1 MRDTFHIP
9 YQLLRHAWCIEAQV
23 EVGVLRL
30 DQMGGVINGNKWFK
44 LVYQLEEVQKLH
56 KKGIITY
63 GGAYSN
69 HIYATAMA
77 CSHLGIEAVGIIR
90 GEETLPLN
98 PVLAAA
104 QAKGMYLHY
113 IDRTTYRQ
121 KHLPEIKKQWLAL
134 YPDFYEIPEGGA
146 NHQAVVGCS
155 LIPTYVP
162 VPFDY
167 IVCACGTGSTLAGLI
182 TGIAPGQTAIGISVL
197 KGGDFLRE
205 AVQQFVLPIRQEK
218 LPCWDIQTSY
228 HFGGYA
234 KQSPELSAFIRFCKT
249 TWDLPIEPVYT
260 AKMFFGLFDLIRK
273 GYFPKGSRIVAVHTG
288 GLVPLYG

>member
-1 MRDTFHIP
+1 MRNPFHIP
-9 YQLLRHAWCIEAQV
+9 YQLLYHPWFADAQV
-23 EVGVLRL
+23 QLGVLRL
-30 DQMGGVINGNKWFK
+30 DQMEGIVRGNKWFK
-44 LVYQLEEVQKLH
+44 LLHVFEDVQKNE
-56 KKGIITY
+56 KRGIITY

-77 CSHLGIEAVGIIR
+77 CNHLGLKSVGIIR

-104 QAKGMYLHY
+104 KAQGMYLHY
-113 IDRTTYRQ
+113 INRATYRQ
-121 KHLPEIKKQWLAL
+121 KHVSEIKEQWLAL

-146 NHQAVVGCS
+146 NHQAVTGCS

-182 TGIAPGQTAIGISVL
+182 TGIAPAQTAIGISVL

-205 AVQQFVLPIRQEK
+205 AVRQFVLPIRQEN
-218 LPCWDIQTSY
+218 LPVWEIQTSY

-234 KQSPELSAFIRFCKT
+234 KQSSELSAFVQFCKT
-249 TWDLPIEPVYT
+249 TWNLPVEPVYT
-260 AKMFFGLFDLIRK
+260 AKMFFGLCDLIRK
-273 GYFPKGSRIVAVHTG
+273 GYFPKGSHIAAVHTG
-288 GLVPLYG
+288 GLVPLYD